1 MNTDKKYVEFISA
14 EDRINAGLLEN
25 HIAFLYGDIDED
37 TVMNIIYWITYEN
50 LKPGNQPL
58 TLYIN
63 SNGGSLQD
71 AFALIEVMKKSKRK
85 IRTVGIGSVMSAG
98 FLIFVSGT
106 KGERYITKTAS
117 ILCHQLSTEIE
128 GKHHD
133 INSYY
138 KENERNNQNM
148 IEILSESCELDKNE
162 IKKILLPPTDVW
174 LTANEMIQF
183 KLADKYYE
191 DLK

>member
-1 MNTDKKYVEFISA
+1 MTRGVNPINVEEKIDS
-14 EDRINAGLLEN
+14 GLLQN
-25 HIAFLYGDIDED
+25 STNFLVGEIDYES
-37 TVMNIIYWITYEN
+37 TKKIIKWIVYEN
-50 LKPGNQPL
+50 TLAIKTPL

-63 SNGGSLQD
+63 SHGGSLLD
-71 AFALIEVMKKSKRK
+71 AFALIEIMRKSKRK

-98 FLIFVSGT
+98 FLIFVCGS
-106 KGERYITKTAS
+106 KDERYITKTS
-117 ILCHQLSTEIE
+117 SNLCHQLSTEIE

-138 KENERNNQNM
+138 KETEKHHQKM
-148 IEILSESCELDKNE
+148 LEILSESCNLEKND
-162 IKKILLPPTDVW
+162 IKKLLLPPTDVW

-183 KLADKYYE
+183 KLADKYLE